1 MNRMRVFHRDM
12 AGWIANG
19 QVKTRDT
26 VVEGLEKMPDAF
38 LGLFT
43 GQNTGKMLVKL

>member
-1 MNRMRVFHRDM
+1 
-12 AGWIANG
+12 
-19 QVKTRDT
+19 

-43 GQNTGKMLVKL
+43 GQNTGKMLVKLCSRGSR